1 MEGIQDKLFQ
11 AIESRQAQEAKHIL
25 TEYPELTNLKRT
37 TECDGEVSTPLI
49 EACRY
54 GECMLRPALCQGT
67 PAPQFSYI
75 GN

>member
-11 AIESRQAQEAKHIL
+11 AIKSRQAEEAKRIL
-25 TEYPELTNLKRT
+25 VEYPELTNLKRT

-54 GECMLRPALCQGT
+54 GECILRSAICRGT
-67 PAPQFSYI
+67 FLDI
-75 GN
+75 VN